1 MPLRAGWASRTIV
14 QLGWMIMKGPG
25 ALYGGSILSHKD
37 HATNGEGTKQFI
49 ADISFAFANFPLRFS
64 LPV

>member
-49 ADISFAFANFPLRFS
+49 ACQKVERKGQQLIKGVL
-64 LPV
+64 